1 MCREHVLQLQPI
13 DWKSHGVSIVIISFE
28 EEQYVRRYRDETG
41 LKWPLISDP
50 DRALYRLFGM
60 ERATMGKIVNWK
72 SLRGYL
78 RLIFSKRRKLTLP
91 SNHDYLQLGGDI
103 VMDPQG
109 IVQLA
114 HYSSSPEDRPPLSDM
129 LRLLKI
135 AEKVDS

>member
-1 MCREHVLQLQPI
+1 MQLQPI
-13 DWKSHGVSIVIISFE
+13 DWKSHNVSIVIVSFE

-50 DRALYRLFGM
+50 NRALYRLFGM
-60 ERATMGKIVNWK
+60 ERAKVGQIINWR

-78 RLIFSKRRKLTLP
+78 KLVFKSRRKVQLP

-103 VMDPQG
+103 VIDPKG

-114 HYSSSPEDRPPLSDM
+114 HYSSSPEDRPLLSDM

-135 AEKVDS
+135 EEKVDS